1 MNLPFISKPLPLP
14 WPAMDLS
21 GETIGIIGLGY
32 VGLPL
37 AVAFGGHRRVIGFDT
52 NEIRIAAL
60 MRGEDTTLETDA
72 AGITAA
78 RGLAFSSN
86 KADLKNCGIFI
97 VTVPTPIDRAK
108 RPDLTPLLRA
118 SQTVGDAISPGALV
132 IFESTVFPGCTEE
145 VCAPVIAKASGLKL
159 NEGFFLGYSP
169 ERINPGDR
177 EHRLETIVKVT
188 SGSTPDAARA
198 VDELYAAVITAGTH
212 LTSSIAVAE
221 AAKVIENT
229 QRDLNIALMNE
240 LSIIFGKL
248 GIDTT
253 EVLEAAGT
261 KWNFLRFRPGL
272 VGGHCIGVD
281 PYYLTHRA
289 QEAGYH
295 PEVILAGRR
304 INDAMGEHAADQTV
318 RLMMR
323 KGISVVGSRM
333 LVMGAAFKENCPDLR
348 NSKVSDVVARLKEYN
363 ADIDIW
369 DPWVSPDDCLRE
381 LGIRSHIER
390 PAGPYDGII
399 VAVGHRQFVELGIE
413 GARAMCSEASIIYD
427 VKGLYPKSGTDGRF

>member
-1 MNLPFISKPLPLP
+1 MTVPLLNSVLPSAETTLDWSL
-14 WPAMDLS
+14 A
-21 GETIGIIGLGY
+21 TIGIIGLGY

-37 AVAFGGHRRVIGFDT
+37 AVAFGAGRNVIGFD
-52 NEIRIAAL
+52 IDKRRVASL
-60 MRGEDTTLETDA
+60 KRGEDATMETDA
-72 AGITAA
+72 SGIASAT
-78 RGLAFSSN
+78 GLAFSSE
-86 KADLKNCGIFI
+86 KADLATCGIFI
-97 VTVPTPIDRAK
+97 VTVPTPIDKAN
-108 RPDLTPLLRA
+108 RPDLTPLLLA
-118 SQTVGDAISPGALV
+118 SQTVGEAISPGALV

-145 VCAPVIAKASGLKL
+145 ICAPAIEKASGLKL

-177 EHRLETIVKVT
+177 THRLETIVKVT
-188 SGSTPDAARA
+188 SGSTPEAARA
-198 VDELYAAVITAGTH
+198 VDDLYRAVIGAGTH

-248 GIDTT
+248 GIDTR

-261 KWNFLRFRPGL
+261 KWNFLPFEPGL

-289 QEAGYH
+289 QEVGYH

-304 INDAMGEHAADQTV
+304 INDSMGEHAADQAA

-323 KGISVVGSRM
+323 KGISVVGSRI

-348 NSKVSDVVARLKEYN
+348 NSKVADVVARLKEYN
-363 ADIDIW
+363 AEVEIW
-369 DPWVSPDDCLRE
+369 DPWVSPEDCLRE
-381 LGIRSHIER
+381 LGIRSQATR
-390 PAGPYDGII
+390 PEGGYDGII
-399 VAVGHRQFVELGIE
+399 VAVGHREFRELGVE
-413 GARAMCSEASIIYD
+413 GVRALCRATSVIYD
-427 VKGLYPKSGTDGRF
+427 VKGLYPRASTDGRF